1 MIGPPRLVLVMVAS
15 LAVAFPPA
23 APRSASVTLPVIGFN
38 DNTVPAGRRSAGALT
53 VSLEI
58 RKGRWYPL
66 GKDHAPAEV
75 LAFAP
80 AGGPLTTP
88 GPMLRV
94 PLGTALRVKVT
105 NASETTVAVRG
116 LSSRLTPVMDT
127 LLLAPGATGE
137 ARFVADAEGT
147 FYYWAGEPG
156 RPMTGVPVAQRRLYD
171 DAQLNGA
178 LIVDP
183 PGYVPP
189 RNERIMLLSN
199 WFADKD
205 SAGGPDFNTEL
216 FVINGRPWPHT
227 ERFEYQVGDSVH
239 WRFINAS
246 FDVHPLHLHGFYYR
260 VDARGDGQRD
270 SAYWPAQQRMVVTE
284 RMLPATTMRMAW
296 SPDRPGGWVFHCHLT
311 FHITPNAQIGQH
323 RLPTKERE
331 AEILLGHPHAQ
342 PHEHVEKQMG
352 GLMIG
357 MFVNPAPGWKPSD
370 ARRRTLRLLVQS
382 DSTAADSVRR
392 FGYILQE
399 GAEPK
404 PDSVRLP
411 GAPLVVHRGEPTS
424 IWVVNRTPEPTAI
437 HWHGIELESLFDG
450 VVGVGGYK
458 GMPSPAVMPGDSFEV
473 RMTPP
478 RSGSFMYHT
487 HLNDVRQMR
496 SGLYAPL
503 LVLEPGATWDRER
516 DLVFLIGDDR
526 QFRAVLNGSLQPDT
540 LTLTQGVAYRL
551 RFMNITLDFPNV
563 ELHLLRDGG
572 PNQTWVPLAQDGYDL
587 PLWRRSPTPA
597 RQQVTIGTTYDFEL
611 TPRQNG
617 SLKLELRASSGGVL
631 VTQPIQVKKRP

>member
-1 MIGPPRLVLVMVAS
+1 MIGFPK
-15 LAVAFPPA
+15 LALGIALSGVFA
-23 APRSASVTLPVIGFN
+23 LPLMGNRDDALPDISFN
-38 DNTVPAGRRSAGALT
+38 DNLAAAGRLASGTLT
-53 VSLEI
+53 ISLEV
-58 RKGRWYPL
+58 RKGRWFPL

-75 LAFAP
+75 LAFGP
-80 AGGPLTTP
+80 AGEPLTTP

-94 PLGTALRVKVT
+94 PLGTAMRVRVT
-105 NASETTVAVRG
+105 NASETTVVVRG
-116 LSSRLTPVMDT
+116 LSSRLQPVMDT

-137 ARFVADAEGT
+137 ARFTADAEGT

-156 RPMTGVPVAQRRLYD
+156 RPMTGVPVERRRLYD

-178 LIVDP
+178 FIVDP
-183 PGYVPP
+183 PGYSPP
-189 RNERIMLLSN
+189 RNERVLVLSN

-227 ERFEYQVGDSVH
+227 ERFTYQVGDSVH
-239 WRFINAS
+239 WRFINTT

-260 VDARGDGQRD
+260 VDARGDGHRD
-270 SAYWPAQQRMVVTE
+270 TAYWPAQQRMVVTE
-284 RMLPATTMRMAW
+284 RMLPATTMKMVW

-311 FHITPNAQIGQH
+311 FHIIPNAQIGPH
-323 RLPTKERE
+323 RLSKKDRE
-331 AEILLGHPHAQ
+331 AEILMGHPHQ
-342 PHEHVEKQMG
+342 DPGDHVEKQMG
-352 GLMIG
+352 GLMLG
-357 MFVNPAPGWKPSD
+357 MYVNPPPGWKPAD
-370 ARRRTLRLLVQS
+370 VKRRSLRLLVQS
-382 DSTAADSVRR
+382 DSTPTDSVRR
-392 FGYILQE
+392 FGYILQD

-411 GAPLVVHRGEPTS
+411 GSPLVVHRGEPTS
-424 IWVVNRTPEPTAI
+424 IWVVNRTQEPTAI

-487 HLNDVRQMR
+487 HVNDVRQMR

-516 DLVFLIGDDR
+516 DLVFLTGENREFD
-526 QFRAVLNGSLQPDT
+526 AVINGKAKPDT
-540 LTLTQGVAYRL
+540 LTLTQGEKYRF
-551 RFMNITLDFPNV
+551 RFMNITMAFPNV
-563 ELHLLRDGG
+563 EYFLVRDGG
-572 PNQTWVPLAQDGYDL
+572 PTQQWIPLAQDGFDL
-587 PLWRRSPTPA
+587 PPWRRDAVPA
-597 RQQVTIGTTYDFEL
+597 RQQVTIGTTYDFEV
-611 TPRQNG
+611 TPRQAGN
-617 SLKLELRASSGGVL
+617 LKLELRGGAGALL
-631 VTQPIQVKKRP
+631 VTQPIVVKKRS